1 MPSALEYI
9 SESFPYN
16 LVDYTMPLSVRG
28 PLKREGWS
36 QRLEAHPGRY
46 YVNMILDIIE
56 YGAKIGYQ
64 GPSQRILSDNLSSAK
79 DAPDIISRD
88 LEDQV
93 KHN

>member
-36 QRLEAHPGRY
+36 RIKAYSGLAESQE
-46 YVNMILDIIE
+46 
-56 YGAKIGYQ
+56 Q
-64 GPSQRILSDNLSSAK
+64 GSQR
-79 DAPDIISRD
+79 
-88 LEDQV
+88 
-93 KHN
+93 